1 MCRRMGSRHLF
12 RQRRLV
18 AQLPLA
24 IFLSCPC
31 SVGSLAHPSLILRL
45 ALRPQWPGGQG
56 IQTLCPSR
64 GPDPSQQGS
73 EKVGLLPSEPCSP
86 LGRHEVVKPALP
98 RSEVS
103 GRHRC
108 YI

>member
-1 MCRRMGSRHLF
+1 MCKCMGSRDLF
-12 RQRRLV
+12 RQRRLI

-45 ALRPQWPGGQG
+45 ALLPQWPGEQG
-56 IQTLCPSR
+56 IQALCPSQ

-73 EKVGLLPSEPCSP
+73 EKVGPSEPCPP
-86 LGRHEVVKPALP
+86 LGRREVVKPALP